1 MMKYFIDDGYVS
13 LNHVGEELC
22 GDKVEI
28 VRKEE
33 GTTIV
38 LADGLGSG
46 VKANILA
53 TLTSKLLCLMIA
65 NGADIEECVASVVS
79 TLPVCSV
86 RKVAY
91 STFTVIHIDHDGKGY
106 IFEFDNPPL
115 FYLRKGKIFPLK
127 RETKVIMNKTIYY
140 STIEAEED
148 DCIIFCSDGA
158 PHAGIGKT
166 MNLGWSIH
174 DIANYVVNNYKKE
187 MSARQIAAL
196 VGESCNA
203 LYIGEPGDDTT
214 IAALKVVKPLA
225 VNILVGPPMKEE
237 DDEMVASH
245 FMKQEGLKVVCGG
258 TTSKIMAKYLKKEI
272 KTSLT
277 YYCEDVPPIA
287 VIEGLDLVTEG
298 VITLGKVLEVTQ
310 KYLDTKSVED
320 KSLMEKDGA
329 TLIANLILKR
339 ASHVNLFVG
348 TTINPAHS
356 DLPIDLSMK
365 MKIVETLKQ
374 ELESCG
380 KIVTIQ
386 YH

>member
-1 MMKYFIDDGYVS
+1 MKFFIDDGYVS

-28 VRKEE
+28 VRKEN

-53 TLTSKLLCLMIA
+53 TLTSKLLSIMIA
-65 NGADIEECVASVVS
+65 SGADIEECIASVIS
-79 TLPVCSV
+79 TLPVCKV

-91 STFTVIHIDHDGKGY
+91 STFTVIHIDHNGKGY

-115 FYLRKGKIFPLK
+115 IYIRDGKLYNLP
-127 RETKVIMNKTIYY
+127 REKKTIMNKNVYCSVIDGKENDTIV
-140 STIEAEED
+140 
-148 DCIIFCSDGA
+148 FCSDGA

-166 MNLGWSIH
+166 MNLGWSIE
-174 DIANYVVNNYKKE
+174 DIADYIIKNYRID
-187 MSARQIAAL
+187 MSARQIAAM
-196 VGESCNA
+196 VGETCNA
-203 LYIGEPGDDTT
+203 LYMGEPGDDTT
-214 IAALKVVKPLA
+214 VGALKLITPLA
-225 VNILVGPPMKEE
+225 VNILVGPPVNPE
-237 DDEMVASH
+237 DDYTMADN
-245 FMKQEGLKVVCGG
+245 FMRTEGLKVVCGG
-258 TTSKIMAKYLKKEI
+258 TTSKIIARYLHEDI
-272 KTSLT
+272 KTSLN
-277 YYCEDVPPIA
+277 YYSPDVPPIA
-287 VIEGLDLVTEG
+287 VIKGIDLVTEG

-310 KYLDTKSVED
+310 HYLDIKSVD
-320 KSLMEKDGA
+320 SKALDEKDGA

-348 TTINPAHS
+348 TTLNPAHR

-365 MKIVETLKQ
+365 MKIVENLKKC
-374 ELESCG
+374 LEECG

>member
-1 MMKYFIDDGYVS
+1 MKYFIDDGYVS

-28 VRKEE
+28 VRKEDS
-33 GTTIV
+33 TTIV

-53 TLTSKLLCLMIA
+53 TLTSKLLCLMMA
-65 NGADIEECVASVVS
+65 NGADIEECLASVIS

-91 STFTVIHIDHDGKGY
+91 STFTVIHLDHEGKGY

-115 FYLRKGKIFPLK
+115 IYLRKGKIYHLE
-127 RETKVIMNKTIYY
+127 REKKIIMDKTVYCSNIN
-140 STIEAEED
+140 AEEG

-166 MNLGWSIH
+166 MNLGWSME
-174 DIANYVVNNYKKE
+174 DIANYVITNYQSD

-203 LYIGEPGDDTT
+203 LYMEEPGDDTT
-214 IAALKVVKPLA
+214 ICALKVVSPLA
-225 VNILVGPPMKEE
+225 VNILVGPPMNHE
-237 DDEMVASH
+237 DDFMVAEN
-245 FMKQEGLKVVCGG
+245 FMKMEGLKVVCGG
-258 TTSKIMAKYLKKEI
+258 TTSKIMAKYLNKEI
-272 KTSLT
+272 KTSLA
-277 YYCEDVPPIA
+277 YFSPDIPPIA
-287 VIEGLDLVTEG
+287 IIEGLDLVTEG

-310 KYLDTKSVED
+310 KYLDIKDVSD
-320 KSLMEKDGA
+320 KSLKERDGA

-339 ASHVNLFVG
+339 ASNINLFVG
-348 TTINPAHS
+348 TTLNPAHK
-356 DLPIDLSMK
+356 DLPIDIAMK
-365 MKIVETLKQ
+365 MKIVENLKKA
-374 ELESCG
+374 LESAG

>member
-1 MMKYFIDDGYVS
+1 MKYFIDDGYVS

-65 NGADIEECVASVVS
+65 NGADLEDCIASVIS

-91 STFTVIHIDHDGKGY
+91 ATFTVIHIDHEGKGY

-115 FYLRKGKIFPLK
+115 IYLRRGSLFPLE
-127 RETKVIMNKTIYY
+127 REKKIIMGKTVFC
-140 STIEAEED
+140 SVLNAEEG
-148 DCIIFCSDGA
+148 DCMVFCSDGA

-166 MNLGWSIH
+166 MNLGWSIE
-174 DIANYVVNNYKKE
+174 DIAQYILSNYKAD

-203 LYIGEPGDDTT
+203 LYMGEPGDDTT
-214 IAALKVVKPLA
+214 VAALKVMTPLA
-225 VNILVGPPMKEE
+225 VNILVGPPMNPE
-237 DDEMVASH
+237 DDRMVAEN
-245 FMKQEGLKVVCGG
+245 FMKREGLKVVCGG
-258 TTSKIMAKYLKKEI
+258 TTSKIMARFLNKEI
-272 KTSLT
+272 KTSLA
-277 YYCEDVPPIA
+277 YYSPDVPPIA

-298 VITLGKVLEVTQ
+298 VITLGKVLEVTE
-310 KYLDTKSVED
+310 KYLDIHDVED
-320 KSLMEKDGA
+320 KSLKEKDGA

-348 TTINPAHS
+348 TTLNPAHK

-365 MKIVETLKQ
+365 MKIVESLKKTL
-374 ELESCG
+374 EECG
-380 KIVTIQ
+380 KIVSIQ